1 MGKSEKI
8 RTGGNMKNS
17 KKFEEKNKFER
28 ALKDIKES
36 LKPSKFDPNGSYTGL
51 TKNGEKPVQ
60 DQDDL

>member
-1 MGKSEKI
+1 
-8 RTGGNMKNS
+8 MKNS